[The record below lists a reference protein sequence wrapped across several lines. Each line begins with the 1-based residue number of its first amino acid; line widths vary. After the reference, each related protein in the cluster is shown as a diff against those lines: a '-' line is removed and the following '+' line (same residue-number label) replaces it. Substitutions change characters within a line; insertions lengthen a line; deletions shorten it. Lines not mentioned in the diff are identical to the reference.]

1 MTLPIAIDPRRSA
14 MHRRTIHGLA
24 LAALFAISSEMARGD
39 EQVVIV
45 ARVYPTPGREAELE
59 ARLLRLVKYVKQV
72 EPNITYRLHRS
83 AKEPTVF
90 LYYEVYR
97 SQAEYN
103 QHSTQTIAAFRKEAG
118 QAPEGIFSRPTEV
131 EAYSL
136 LAE

>member
-1 MTLPIAIDPRRSA
+1 

-24 LAALFAISSEMARGD
+24 LAALFAIFSETALAD
-39 EQVVIV
+39 EKVVIV

-59 ARLLRLVKYVKQV
+59 ARLLRLVKYVKQA

-90 LYYEVYR
+90 LYYEVYP
-97 SQAEYN
+97 SQAAYD

-118 QAPEGIFSRPTEV
+118 QPPEGIFSRPTEV
-131 EAYSL
+131 EAFGL